1 MSNFIRQELL
11 FSDVSASLAG
21 SKVTPKGSLGLWKLH
36 CLGVVFRAAEEGLG
50 KKGAVEKRAPPA
62 RTHRVTAQ
70 SLLAQGR
77 EKSKLVGQIS
87 KSSWGQIKHENT

>member
-1 MSNFIRQELL
+1 ML

-21 SKVTPKGSLGLWKLH
+21 SRSDSQRFLRALEATLLGS
-36 CLGVVFRAAEEGLG
+36 VFRAAGEGLG

-77 EKSKLVGQIS
+77 EKSKLVGQTS